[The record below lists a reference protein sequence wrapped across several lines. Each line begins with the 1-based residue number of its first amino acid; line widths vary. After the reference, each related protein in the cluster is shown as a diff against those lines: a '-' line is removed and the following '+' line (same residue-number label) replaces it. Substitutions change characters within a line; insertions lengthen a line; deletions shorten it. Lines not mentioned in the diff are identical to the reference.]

1 MFEQQVEL
9 EVFLIAR
16 LDADAILEIQAV
28 KVRGLRGRVIRKTAQ
43 REVADILLK
52 VPVLDRDIP
61 PFRCRDEMHEH
72 IVADFHK
79 VAEPVHRLQRLL
91 GPSDRHYRQ
100 EKNTHQC
107 YLSQTLHGFSLRS
120 IAAACP
126 YCASA
131 PCVAE
136 RAFLKAPRQW
146 R

>member
-1 MFEQQVEL
+1 MFEQQIDL
-9 EVFLIAR
+9 KVFLIAELR
-16 LDADAILEIQAV
+16 PDAVLEIHTV
-28 KVRGLRGRVIRKTAQ
+28 KVRGLRGGVVRKT
-43 REVADILLK
+43 RIGSVADQLLK
-52 VPVLDRDIP
+52 VPVLHREKP
-61 PFRCRDEMHEH
+61 HFRRRNQMHEH

-100 EKNTHQC
+100 EKNTHHC
-107 YLSQTLHGFSLRS
+107 YLSQSLHGFSLRS

-136 RAFLKAPRQW
+136 RSLLKATRKW